1 MKRRIHAAPL
11 FPLSGSEKHLTWC
24 GRHVGADQLAI
35 VGTDRE
41 VNCRACAQS
50 RQARSIARLFG
61 GDHREIWKDVLN
73 T

>member
-1 MKRRIHAAPL
+1 M
-11 FPLSGSEKHLTWC
+11 T
-24 GRHVGADQLAI
+24 I

-61 GDHREIWKDVLN
+61 GDHRETWKDVLN